1 MSAAIEVA
9 GLVKRFGSFA
19 AVDGVDFN
27 VERGAIFG
35 LLGPNGA
42 GKSTIIRILCGLLRA
57 SGGSARV
64 ADIDVVKQPDQVKPR
79 IGYMSQ
85 RFSLYRD
92 LTVDQ
97 NIAFYG
103 GIYGLDRKALRQRR
117 DWALGVAELTDRADV
132 LAGDLA
138 GGFAQRLALVCALLH
153 EPEVVFLD
161 EPTGGVDPLMRRAFF
176 ALIERLAAAG
186 TTVLLTTHFL
196 DEAEYCHQIA
206 MIARGK
212 LIAQGTPS
220 QLKQQLGDRLL
231 LEVRCDDPA
240 AALAVARALD
250 GVDEVTLHGAG
261 LHVFWRPGTTEAAA
275 GAALAQAFA
284 SAKVP
289 AGAAQPTTPSLEDV
303 FISLA
308 RGVER

>member
-1 MSAAIEVA
+1 MSAAIEVS

-19 AVDGVDFN
+19 AVDGVDFS

-57 SGGSARV
+57 SGGQARV
-64 ADIDVVKQPDQVKPR
+64 AEVDVVKRPDQVKPR

-103 GIYGLDRKALRQRR
+103 GVYGLDRQALRQRR
-117 DWALGVAELTDRADV
+117 DWALDVAGLTDRAAV

-138 GGFAQRLALVCALLH
+138 GGYAQRLALVCALLH

-176 ALIERLAAAG
+176 ALIEQLAAAG

-196 DEAEYCHQIA
+196 DEAEYCHRIA
-206 MIARGK
+206 LIARGK
-212 LIAQGTPS
+212 LIAQGTPT
-220 QLKQQLGDRLL
+220 QLKQQLADRLL
-231 LEVRCDDPA
+231 LEVRSDDPA
-240 AALAVARALD
+240 AALAAARGIA

-261 LHVFWRPGTTEAAA
+261 LHVFWQPGTTEAAA
-275 GAALAQAFA
+275 SAALAQAFHA
-284 SAKVP
+284 AQVP

>member
-1 MSAAIEVA
+1 MTAAIEVA

-19 AVDGVDFN
+19 AVDGVDFS
-27 VERGAIFG
+27 VARGAIFG

-57 SGGSARV
+57 SGGHARV
-64 ADIDVVKQPDQVKPR
+64 ADVDVVKRPDQVKPR

-97 NIAFYG
+97 NISFYG
-103 GIYGLDRKALRQRR
+103 GIYGLKRAALRERR
-117 DWALGVAELTDRADV
+117 DWALGVAELADRADV

-138 GGFAQRLALVCALLH
+138 GGYAQRLALVCALLH

-176 ALIERLAAAG
+176 ALIEQLAVAG

-220 QLKQQLGDRLL
+220 QLKQQLGGRLL
-231 LEVRCDDPA
+231 LEVRSDDPA
-240 AALAVARALD
+240 AALAVARGLAA
-250 GVDEVTLHGAG
+250 VDEVTLYGAG
-261 LHVFWRPGTTEAAA
+261 LHVFWQSGQTEASAS
-275 GAALAQAFA
+275 AALAQAFRA
-284 SAKVP
+284 AGVP